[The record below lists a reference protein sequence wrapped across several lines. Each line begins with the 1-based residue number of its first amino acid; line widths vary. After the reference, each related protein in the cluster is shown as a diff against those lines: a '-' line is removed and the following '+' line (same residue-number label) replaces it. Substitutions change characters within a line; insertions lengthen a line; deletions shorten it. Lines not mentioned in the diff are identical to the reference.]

1 MRKWIKKWLF
11 REELEKQE
19 RDMHA
24 VLGVRNGICLDL
36 ESTAVQ
42 PHVRM
47 GALTVMNGKLLEV
60 STYKRN
66 PNGPDWTTDYW
77 ILTED
82 QPLSEQIAVVM
93 KLKGLEK

>member
-19 RDMHA
+19 RELHA
-24 VLGVRNGICLDL
+24 VIGTRSGVYVEH

-66 PNGPDWTTDYW
+66 PNGPDWMTDYY
-77 ILTED
+77 IIDPERTLA
-82 QPLSEQIAVVM
+82 EQIAVVM
-93 KLKGLEK
+93 TMKGLEK

>member
-19 RDMHA
+19 REMYA
-24 VLGVRNGICLDL
+24 VLGTRTGINLDL

-66 PNGPDWTTDYW
+66 PNGPDWTTDYY
-77 ILTED
+77 IIDPEQKLA
-82 QPLSEQIAVVM
+82 EQIAVVM
-93 KLKGLEK
+93 VMKGLEK

>member
-1 MRKWIKKWLF
+1 MRKWIKRWLF

-19 RDMHA
+19 REMHNI
-24 VLGVRNGICLDL
+24 LGTRNAISIDH
-36 ESTAVQ
+36 ETNAVQ

-66 PNGPDWTTDYW
+66 PNGPDWTTDYY
-77 ILTED
+77 IIDPED
-82 QPLSEQIAVVM
+82 TLAEQIAVVM
-93 KLKGLEK
+93 VMKGLEK

>member
-1 MRKWIKKWLF
+1 MRKWIKQWLF

-19 RDMHA
+19 REIHA
-24 VLGVRNGICLDL
+24 VLGTRTGISLDL

-66 PNGPDWTTDYW
+66 SNGPDWMTDYW

>member
-66 PNGPDWTTDYW
+66 PNGPDWTTDYY
-77 ILTED
+77 ILSPEQTLAD
-82 QPLSEQIAVVM
+82 QIAVVM
-93 KLKGLEK
+93 TMKGLEK

>member
-1 MRKWIKKWLF
+1 
-11 REELEKQE
+11 
-19 RDMHA
+19 
-24 VLGVRNGICLDL
+24 
-36 ESTAVQ
+36 
-42 PHVRM
+42 M